1 MLQTLQLL
9 RGSNREA
16 LHLAGGILVINFELE
31 ASRISHL
38 LEAPNLEGSD
48 FIGGYALFLIAV
60 SPSFLAR
67 PSTRMVGEFLTSVYE

>member
-1 MLQTLQLL
+1 MLQTPQLL

-16 LHLAGGILVINFELE
+16 LHVSGGILVINPELE

-38 LEAPNLEGSD
+38 LEAPNLEGYD
-48 FIGGYALFLIAV
+48 FIRGYALFSIVV

-67 PSTRMVGEFLTSVYE
+67 RSTRMVGEFLTFVCE